1 MDVSCVSVHS
11 RCSSLHKTGPYTVS
25 FFGEKALQKE
35 EENSSA
41 RCYQKFELSKQLVGF
56 VFASPLYTTEA
67 SNVQVNLLQ
76 FTL

>member
-1 MDVSCVSVHS
+1 MCLVSLCIQDAPLCIRLV
-11 RCSSLHKTGPYTVS
+11 LTQFP
-25 FFGEKALQKE
+25 FLEKRPFKRRR
-35 EENSSA
+35 NSSA